1 MLNRPQNA
9 FTEVDPRG
17 AAAWDVDER
26 PNARL
31 RWLLFL
37 MALPILAIA
46 VRLFWVQSQLTDA
59 YVEAF
64 HVTSESFEPIAA
76 RDGRILSA
84 DGRVLADDFQQFHVL
99 VHYRWLETPANAAW
113 LRQQALA
120 RLGREERKNKERVK
134 AEQERV
140 LALRDALWQRLS
152 VLAGIDPQKLEMSRA
167 GIQQR
172 VERIVASV
180 EWNRHEQQWAE
191 EHGVVLAGPTDVSG
205 WWNRTLQTAA
215 TELTTPPHRESR
227 EAVVVR
233 EELEY
238 HRLLDNVSL
247 QVAGEI
253 QAHPEEFPGLKIEN
267 ASLRV
272 YPQRTLAP
280 HLIGSR
286 GTISD
291 EELAQRK
298 ERFPDGDPLD
308 YQTGDRIGKSGI
320 ERRYDGELRGVRGS
334 RRLTRNR
341 RGEIVETEIVR
352 EPRTG
357 RDIVL
362 TLHLGLQQRVEAILD
377 RVLEQNVIEGETETS
392 DSLRAAGASLVA
404 IDVHTGA
411 VLTAASAP
419 RFDLDLLVH
428 PDKERWQAL
437 MDDPRRPF
445 FDRATQMALPP
456 GSVFKPLTAV
466 AFLESGKI
474 DPFDKVPCAGFLD
487 SPQRY
492 RCYIYSH
499 FGVGHGDTDLADAL
513 AASCNVYFFVGA
525 RKLGPQPLVA
535 WAERFGF
542 GQRTGIDIPSEQ
554 SGHLPRP
561 PAEPVPKRSKKWQPS
576 ETLGLA
582 IGQSRLLVTPI
593 QVARMMAAIAN
604 GGQLVT
610 PHVIRPDSAPG
621 SASSTAPQ
629 SIPGLHEETLVRIR
643 EGLEKVVADR
653 KGTAHKTVYMKEL
666 SIAGKTGTAEVGG
679 GRPDHAWFAGYVPA
693 DHPRIAFAVVLE
705 HGGSGGRAAGP
716 VAKEFAQSL
725 LDLGILHRQVNP
737 AGQPAKP

>member
-17 AAAWDVDER
+17 TAAWDVDER

-31 RWLLFL
+31 RWLLLL
-37 MALPILAIA
+37 MALPIGLITL
-46 VRLFWVQSQLTDA
+46 RLVWVQTQLCGA
-59 YVEAF
+59 YLEAF
-64 HVTSESFEPIAA
+64 NVTTATFESIAA

-84 DGRVLADDFQQFHVL
+84 DGRVLADDLQQFNVL
-99 VHYRWLETPANAAW
+99 VHYRWLQSPADAGW
-113 LRQQALA
+113 LKQQALA
-120 RLGREERKNKERVK
+120 RLGREDRKDKERVK

-140 LALRDALWQRLS
+140 LAQREALWRRLAD
-152 VLAGIDPQKLEMSRA
+152 LASIDSEKLQASRS

-172 VERIVASV
+172 VERIVSSV

-205 WWNRTLQTAA
+205 WWNRAWQTAA
-215 TELTTPPHRESR
+215 TELTTPPNRESR
-227 EAVVVR
+227 EAIVVR

-247 QVAGEI
+247 QVAAEI
-253 QAHPEEFPGLKIEN
+253 QAHPEDFPGLRVEN
-267 ASLRV
+267 SSLRI
-272 YPQRTLAP
+272 YPQRALAP

-286 GTISD
+286 GTIGE
-291 EELAQRK
+291 EELARRK
-298 ERFPDGDPLD
+298 ERFPEGDPLD
-308 YQTGDRIGKSGI
+308 YQAGDRIGKSGV
-320 ERRYDGELRGVRGS
+320 ERRYDEQIRGVRGS
-334 RRLTRNR
+334 KRIVRDR
-341 RGEIVETEIVR
+341 RGEIVSTDIVR

-357 RDIVL
+357 RDVVL
-362 TLHLGLQQRVEAILD
+362 TLELALQQRVEAILD
-377 RVLEQNVIEGETETS
+377 RVLEQNVIEGETEVS
-392 DSLRAAGASLVA
+392 DSLRGAGASLVA

-456 GSVFKPLTAV
+456 GSVFKPMTAV

-499 FGVGHGDTDLADAL
+499 FGVGHGDIDLSDAL

-525 RKLGPQPLVA
+525 RKIGPQPLVA

-542 GQRTGIDIPSEQ
+542 GQLTGIDVPSEQ
-554 SGHLPRP
+554 AGHLPRP
-561 PAEPVPKRSKKWQPS
+561 PAEPAAMTSKKWQPS

-604 GGQLVT
+604 GGRLVT
-610 PHVIRPDSAPG
+610 PHIIRPDS
-621 SASSTAPQ
+621 SSSSTSPADPQ
-629 SIPGLHEETLVRIR
+629 AIAELHPDTLVRIR

-653 KGTAHKTVYMKEL
+653 KGTANKTVYMKEL

-679 GRPDHAWFAGYVPA
+679 GRPDHAWFAGYLPA

-725 LDLGILHRQVNP
+725 LELGILHRQDGAPTKLGNR
-737 AGQPAKP
+737 